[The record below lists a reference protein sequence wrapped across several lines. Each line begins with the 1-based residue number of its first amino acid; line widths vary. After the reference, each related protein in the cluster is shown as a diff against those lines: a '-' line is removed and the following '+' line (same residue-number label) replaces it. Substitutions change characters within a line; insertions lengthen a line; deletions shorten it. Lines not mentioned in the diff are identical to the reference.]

1 MKKKFS
7 QIASLLL
14 AAVMLLPTTVAVS
27 AEGGV
32 ATVAATDSGKS
43 DTLAATDD
51 LKITAKDSTT
61 TIYYDGGKTTLQLE
75 TNVTNKY
82 ITWSVPSGGD
92 VVSVDQNGLVTAK
105 KAGTAT
111 IRAIYS
117 DTDNV
122 TSAEFTV
129 TVEKRKLSKIEVSG
143 APKKEYTTG
152 DTFSMGGAT
161 VIATYEDGSTK
172 DVTSSCTYSPSEDL
186 RATDTS
192 ITISYKEDSITKTA
206 IVSDIKVA
214 DKTVT
219 NISVASPENGAKF
232 TAGTTIAPKDV
243 SVKVTY
249 SNGEKV
255 TLNAADY
262 SSITFSPNGALTTSD
277 KTLTV
282 SYGGKSAT
290 IAIAVSESA
299 SSSTTTTGYYAVIS
313 KYPTKLSYTVGEKL
327 DLSGIEILIYKKA
340 DGTLYRTLTKS
351 NLDNITYTFT
361 SSDVGKTQKTMKV
374 KIDEVDVEIP
384 ITGLT
389 ITAASSV
396 TGLKKDDYSMID
408 KEDIELKIGDKLNN
422 DVEWDDI
429 FEWVKLVDGSKNTKI
444 KKDSELDDYPGV
456 SLLLKVAGKTNKAD
470 VIEADDLESDGT
482 VRLQLYVKVGST
494 ELTDTSK
501 SIRVYVPVEEAECTV
516 YIYKSNTQSNSY
528 LKETKTFESL
538 KEALEVLEE
547 KDDIEDEFDL
557 DLGANYSV
565 RIKLGKDQSYTG
577 TFAPDHENPI
587 VIDLNGHV
595 LKLKSEW
602 INYKYCEDLV
612 VTVTNSDSKNYGT
625 LTYTDLSTSLV
636 VAESSKL
643 EFSEDHIPMD
653 SDAACMVTLY
663 RSSSSSTVLGTKV
676 YDDLRSALSALED
689 LDEVVEDFEIPS
701 SYEDTFVISIK
712 LGKEQSLS
720 TTFSFAPDHEAT
732 VTIDLNG
739 NTLKL
744 KSGWIDYRDCDD
756 LVVYVTNTNKD
767 KKGTLTYSDLS
778 TSVTLAKGDSSL
790 KFEEGKIPGLCNITV
805 SDTTNGRVTTNKAS
819 VARGDSVTFTITPSS
834 GYEIST
840 VRVGNRSITTATSG
854 YTVSSSTGVGTYK
867 LDNVT
872 EDITITVTFKAKSQ
886 SSGSSSKSWTN
897 PFTDVSSNSQYYNAV
912 EFVCSEGLFNGMTA
926 TKFEPMTTMTR
937 AMFVTVLG
945 RLAGIDPLAYSGSS
959 FTDVSRSD
967 QQISWAAPYIEWAVQ
982 KGITIGM
989 GNGKFA
995 PNDPITHQQMYLF
1008 MYRYAMFIEN
1018 ENGSLTGVSLS
1029 GISDASQIADWAEDG
1044 VKFASKNN
1052 ILITSG
1058 GKLAPTE
1065 NALRCELA
1073 MLLHGFCTKV
1083 LDYER

>member
-7 QIASLLL
+7 RIASLLL
-14 AAVMLLPTTVAVS
+14 AVVMLLPTTVAVS
-27 AEGGV
+27 AEGDV
-32 ATVAATDSGKS
+32 STDTTTGTTKS
-43 DTLAATDD
+43 DTLTATDT
-51 LKITAKDSTT
+51 ITITSVDGTA
-61 TIYYDGGKTTLQLE
+61 TIYYDGGKTTLQLK
-75 TNVTNKY
+75 TNVTEN
-82 ITWSVPSGGD
+82 ITWSVPSGSD
-92 VVSVDQNGLVTAK
+92 VVDVDQTGLVTAK

-111 IRAIYS
+111 VRAIYS
-117 DTDNV
+117 ADV
-122 TSAEFTV
+122 VKSADFTV

-143 APKKEYTTG
+143 TPNKTYTTG
-152 DTFSMGGAT
+152 DTFGMGTAT

-172 DVTSSCTYSPSEDL
+172 DVTSSCTFSPSEDL

-192 ITISYKEDSITKTA
+192 VKISYTEGDITKTA
-206 IVSDIKVA
+206 TVSDIKVT

-219 NISVASPENGAKF
+219 SISIVSPENGAKF
-232 TAGTTIAPKDV
+232 TAGKTIAAGDV
-243 SVKVTY
+243 SIKVTY

-255 TLNAADY
+255 TLSAADY
-262 SSITFSPNGALTTSD
+262 SNITFSPTTALTTSD

-299 SSSTTTTGYYAVIS
+299 SSSTTTTTGYYPVIS
-313 KYPTKLSYTVGEKL
+313 KYPKKTSYTVGEKL
-327 DLSGIEILIYKKA
+327 DLSGIEVLIYKRS
-340 DGTLYRTLTKS
+340 DNTLYKTLTSS
-351 NLDNITYTFT
+351 NFGSINYTFT
-361 SSDVGKTQKTMKV
+361 SSDVGKTQKTMTI
-374 KIDEVDVEIP
+374 KIDEVAVEIP

-408 KEDIELKIGDKLNN
+408 KEDIELKIGDKLN
-422 DVEWDDI
+422 DDIEWDDI
-429 FEWVKLVDGSKNTKI
+429 FEWVKIVDGSKNTKI
-444 KKDSELDDYPGV
+444 KEDSELDDYPGV
-456 SLLLKVAGKTNKAD
+456 SLLLKVAGKTTNAD
-470 VIEADDLESDGT
+470 VVEADDLESDGT
-482 VRLQLYVKVGST
+482 VRLQLYAKVGSK
-494 ELTDTSK
+494 EITDTSK

-516 YIYKSNTQSNSY
+516 SIYKSNTQSNSY

-538 KEALEVLEE
+538 KDALEILEE
-547 KDDIEDEFDL
+547 KDDIEDEFGL
-557 DLGANYSV
+557 TFGANYSV

-587 VIDLNGHV
+587 VIDLNGHEM
-595 LKLKSEW
+595 KLKSEW

-636 VAESSKL
+636 VAEGSKL

-653 SDAACMVTLY
+653 SDAACMATIY
-663 RSSSSSTVLGTKV
+663 RSSSSTTVIGTKV
-676 YDDLRSALSALED
+676 YEDLRSALSALED
-689 LDEVVEDFEIPS
+689 LDEVIEDFEIPT

-720 TTFSFAPDHEAT
+720 TSFNFAPDYEAT
-732 VTIDLNG
+732 ITIDLNG

-744 KSGWIDYRDCDD
+744 KSDWIDYEDCED
-756 LVVYVTNTNKD
+756 LVVYVTNSNKD

-778 TSVTLAKGDSSL
+778 TSITLERGDSSL
-790 KFEEGKIPGLCNITV
+790 KFEEGKIPGLYSITV

-872 EDITITVTFKAKSQ
+872 EDVTITVTFKAKSQ

-897 PFTDVSSNSQYYNAV
+897 PFTDVSSNSQYYSAV

-982 KGITIGM
+982 KGITVGM

-1018 ENGSLTGVSLS
+1018 ESGSLVGISLS
-1029 GISDASQIADWAEDG
+1029 GISDAGQIADWAEDG

-1058 GKLAPTE
+1058 GKLTPTD